1 MGVLLLSI
9 LASAQ
14 HYFDRAADVMGLDDR
29 VQSLLTKPERE
40 VKVSLVIE
48 RENGELATFTG
59 YRVQHNSARGPMKG
73 GLRYHPEVDME
84 EAAGLASLMTWKTAV
99 VDLPFGGA
107 KGGITCDP
115 KALTPSELERLTR
128 KFVQKIHD
136 VIGPQLDIPAPDVN
150 TNAEVMAW
158 IMNEYSKI
166 HGFNPGVVTGKPLE
180 LHGSAG
186 REEATGLGVTL
197 VLENVLAD
205 QGRQISDCTY
215 AIQGF
220 GNVGSFAARFIHE
233 RGGKIVGVSD
243 ATGGRLDPTGI
254 DIPGLIEH
262 MKSGQRLAAFGDGE
276 FCSNEQLLTSKC
288 DVLVPAALGDVFD
301 AAVASEVQAGMILE
315 AANGPTMPDADDV
328 FQKRGIVVVPDILA
342 NAGGVTV
349 SYLEWVQN
357 LQHVSWTLEEVRTH
371 LKKTMDESY
380 RSVAD
385 LAKHHQLD
393 LRTAAFIL
401 AIGRVGRAAVLQGV

>member
-1 MGVLLLSI
+1 
-9 LASAQ
+9 
-14 HYFDRAADVMGLDDR
+14 MGLDDR
-29 VQSLLTKPERE
+29 VQSLLIQPERE

-48 RENGELATFTG
+48 RDNGQLATFTG

-73 GLRYHPEVDME
+73 GLRYHPDVDMD

-99 VDLPFGGA
+99 VDVPFGGA
-107 KGGITCDP
+107 KGGINCDP
-115 KALTPSELERLTR
+115 KTLSPNELERLTR

-136 VIGPQLDIPAPDVN
+136 LIGPQLDIPAPDVN
-150 TNAEVMAW
+150 TNAQVMAW

-197 VLENVLAD
+197 ITEDVCAE
-205 QGRQISDCTY
+205 QGRQISDCTF

-220 GNVGSFAARFIHE
+220 GNVGSYAAKFIHE
-233 RGGKIVGVSD
+233 RGGRIIAVSD
-243 ATGGRLDPTGI
+243 SSGGRVEPAGI
-254 DIPGLIEH
+254 DIPRLFDHVRNKG
-262 MKSGQRLAAFGDGE
+262 RLAAFPGGQL
-276 FCSNEQLLTSKC
+276 CSNEQLLTAKC
-288 DVLVPAALGDVFD
+288 DVLIPAALGDVFD
-301 AAVASEVQAGMILE
+301 AALASEVQAGMIVE
-315 AANGPTMPDADDV
+315 AANGPTTPAADDV
-328 FQKRGIVVVPDILA
+328 FIKRGITVIPDILA

-371 LKKTMDESY
+371 LKKTMSESY
-380 RSVAD
+380 QSVAD

-401 AIGRVGRAAVLQGV
+401 AIGRVGRAAVLQGI

>member
-1 MGVLLLSI
+1 
-9 LASAQ
+9 
-14 HYFDRAADVMGLDDR
+14 MGLDDR
-29 VQSLLTKPERE
+29 IQALLTKPERE

-48 RENGELATFTG
+48 RDNGQLATFTG

-73 GLRYHPEVDME
+73 GLRYHPEVDMD

-115 KALTPSELERLTR
+115 KTLSPGELERLTR

-150 TNAEVMAW
+150 TNATVMAW

-166 HGFNPGVVTGKPLE
+166 HGFNPAVVTGKPVE

-197 VLENVLAD
+197 VLEDVLKD
-205 QGRQISDCTY
+205 QGRQISDCTF

-220 GNVGSFAARFIHE
+220 GNVGSNAAKFIHE

-243 ATGGRLDPTGI
+243 SSGGRVDPQGI
-254 DIPGLIEH
+254 DVAALLQH
-262 MKSGQRLAAFGDGE
+262 VQNHQRIAVFGAGE
-276 FCSNEQLLTSKC
+276 YCSNEQLLTTPC
-288 DVLVPAALGDVFD
+288 DVLVPAAMGDVFD
-301 AAVASEVQAGMILE
+301 ASLARKVQTGIVLE

-328 FQKRGIVVVPDILA
+328 FRERGITVVPDILV

-357 LQHVSWTLEEVRTH
+357 LQHVTWTLEAVRTH
-371 LKKTMDESY
+371 LKKTMSESY

-385 LAKHHQLD
+385 LAKHRQRGDRERRGCANVRRQRHCNLETR
-393 LRTAAFIL
+393 LE
-401 AIGRVGRAAVLQGV
+401 

>member
-1 MGVLLLSI
+1 VSI

-14 HYFDRAADVMGLDDR
+14 YYFDRAAQVMGLDGR
-29 VQSLLTKPERE
+29 IQSLLTKPERE

-48 RENGELATFTG
+48 RDNGQLASFTG

-73 GLRYHPEVDME
+73 GLRYHPEVDMD

-99 VDLPFGGA
+99 VDLPYGGA

-115 KALTPSELERLTR
+115 RALSKSELERLTR

-166 HGFNPGVVTGKPLE
+166 HGFNPGVVTGKPIE

-197 VLENVLAD
+197 ITEYVLRD
-205 QGRQISDCTY
+205 RGREIADCTF

-220 GNVGSFAARFIHE
+220 GNVGSFAAQFIHE
-233 RGGKIVGVSD
+233 RGGRVVAVSD
-243 ATGGRLDPTGI
+243 ASGGRYDQAGL
-254 DIPGLIEH
+254 DIPALLDYVHG
-262 MKSGQRLAAFGDGE
+262 GQRLAAFAGGD
-276 FCSNEQLLTSKC
+276 FCSNEQLLTTPC
-288 DVLVPAALGDVFD
+288 DVLIPAALGDVFD
-301 AAVASEVQAGMILE
+301 ASLASEVQAGMIVE
-315 AANGPTMPDADDV
+315 AANGPTTPEADEI
-328 FQKRGIVVVPDILA
+328 FRRRSIPVVPDILA

-357 LQHVSWTLEEVRTH
+357 LQHVTWTLEEVREN
-371 LKKTMDESY
+371 LQKTMSDSY
-380 RSVAD
+380 RAVAD
-385 LAKHHQLD
+385 LANNHSLD

>member
-1 MGVLLLSI
+1 MSI

-14 HYFDRAADVMGLDDR
+14 QYFDRAADVMGLDDR
-29 VQSLLTKPERE
+29 VQSLLTQPERE

-48 RENGELATFTG
+48 RDNGQLASFTG

-73 GLRYHPEVDME
+73 GLRYHPEVDMD

-99 VDLPFGGA
+99 VDIPFGGA
-107 KGGITCDP
+107 KGGIACDP
-115 KALTPSELERLTR
+115 KLLSHGELERLTR

-136 VIGPQLDIPAPDVN
+136 VIGPNLDIPAPDVN

-158 IMNEYSKI
+158 IMNEYSRI

-197 VLENVLAD
+197 VTEEILAD
-205 QGRQISDCTY
+205 QGRAIADCTF

-220 GNVGSFAARFIHE
+220 GNVGSFAAQFIHE
-233 RGGKIVGVSD
+233 RGGKVVAVSD
-243 ATGGRLDPTGI
+243 ASGGRRDPAGI
-254 DIPGLIEH
+254 DIPALSQH
-262 MKSGQRLAAFGDGE
+262 VRARQRLSAFSGGQ
-276 FCSNEQLLTSKC
+276 FIANEELLVTQC
-288 DVLVPAALGDVFD
+288 DILIPAALGDVFD
-301 AAVASEVQAGMILE
+301 GALASEVQAGLIVE
-315 AANGPTMPDADDV
+315 AANGPTTPDADEI
-328 FQKRGIVVVPDILA
+328 FRKRGIPVVPDILA

-357 LQHVSWTLEEVRTH
+357 IQHVTWTLDEVRAH
-371 LKKTMDESY
+371 LKKTMHDSY
-380 RSVAD
+380 RAVAD
-385 LAKHHQLD
+385 LARSRNLD

-401 AIGRVGRAAVLQGV
+401 AIGRVGRAAVLQGI